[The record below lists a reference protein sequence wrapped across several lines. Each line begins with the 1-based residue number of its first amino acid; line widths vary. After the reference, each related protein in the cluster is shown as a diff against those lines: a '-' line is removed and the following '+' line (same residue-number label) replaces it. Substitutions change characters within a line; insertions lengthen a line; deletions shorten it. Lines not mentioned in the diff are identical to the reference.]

1 MITEDLADGH
11 GWLRICDASWDDPLD
26 DTFAQERGGRWNPPG
41 SWRTLYL
48 NEDLVTARLNLD
60 RFIADWPY
68 EPEDL
73 DVTHRTAPGRGTPAT
88 QRRRSRTST
97 RRPASRRPACPP
109 SYPLDGGGAVVEHE
123 PCQQVGQEVHDA
135 GLRGVRC
142 RSAQAPHGAGRELA
156 WFPATGRSR
165 ARLVARLTFDEWFW
179 G

>member
-1 MITEDLADGH
+1 MIAEDLVDGH
-11 GWLRICDASWDDPLD
+11 RWLRICEASWDDPLD

-60 RFIADWPY
+60 RFIAGWPY

-73 DVTHRTAPGRGTPAT
+73 DARTGPHLAEAHLPRSQTVADVHTPAGVEAT
-88 QRRRSRTST
+88 GL
-97 RRPASRRPACPP
+97 PA

-123 PCQQVGQEVHDA
+123 PCQQVGQEVHEA

-165 ARLVARLTFDEWFW
+165 ARLVTRLTFDEWFW